1 MKTLYDWCIENNRE
15 DLLKEWHPTKNAENT
30 PHNIGYGSNKKV
42 WWKCNKGHEW
52 QASPNSRARGDS
64 CPYCSNKKVLS
75 GYNDLATTHPE
86 IAKEWHPTKNSSIK
100 PTMLTSG
107 SNKKVWWKCKKGH
120 EWEANVNNRARQNQG
135 CPICSNKR
143 VLQGYN
149 DLATTH
155 PEIAKEWHPTKN
167 GDLNPTMV
175 VAGSHQ
181 KVWWQCDKGHEWQAK
196 IDNRIRQNQGCPVCS
211 NRKLLKGVNDLQT
224 LNPRVAKE
232 WHPIKNGKLTPENVS
247 INSTSKVWWQC
258 DKGHEWQTS
267 VINRTLM
274 RQNCPKCSEEKR
286 ISFPEKAIFF
296 YIKQCFPNAIEN
308 FKIPYTQNSELD
320 IYIEELNLG
329 IEYDGYYYH
338 KNNMKDIKKY
348 DICKNFGLQLLRIR
362 ELGCPQNDNIATQC
376 FYVQGRKAS
385 DLNNA
390 INCIFKFINENY
402 GQNNIMDI
410 NVDRDTLKIYELIE
424 IQEKENSLA
433 NRIPDLI
440 KEWHPT
446 KNGNLTPYNTAANSN
461 IRVWWQCDKG
471 HEWQAA
477 VAWRYRG
484 DKCPYCV
491 NKKVLSGYNDLA
503 TTHPEIAKEWH
514 PTKNGTLEPT
524 DVIAGSEKK
533 VWWLCDK
540 GHEWQASLVNRTRQN
555 QGCPFCSNRRVLQG
569 YNDLATT
576 HPEIA
581 KEWHPTKNGELKPT
595 MVTYGS
601 KQKVWWQCDKG
612 HEWETAISSRRNGG
626 SCCPECHKKKK
637 K

>member
-1 MKTLYDWCIENNRE
+1 MKTFYDWCIENNRE
-15 DLLKEWHPTKNAENT
+15 DLLNEWHPTKNAENT

-42 WWKCNKGHEW
+42 WWQCNKGHEW

-181 KVWWQCDKGHEWQAK
+181 K
-196 IDNRIRQNQGCPVCS
+196 
-211 NRKLLKGVNDLQT
+211 
-224 LNPRVAKE
+224 
-232 WHPIKNGKLTPENVS
+232 
-247 INSTSKVWWQC
+247 
-258 DKGHEWQTS
+258 
-267 VINRTLM
+267 
-274 RQNCPKCSEEKR
+274 
-286 ISFPEKAIFF
+286 
-296 YIKQCFPNAIEN
+296 
-308 FKIPYTQNSELD
+308 
-320 IYIEELNLG
+320 
-329 IEYDGYYYH
+329 
-338 KNNMKDIKKY
+338 
-348 DICKNFGLQLLRIR
+348 
-362 ELGCPQNDNIATQC
+362 
-376 FYVQGRKAS
+376 
-385 DLNNA
+385 
-390 INCIFKFINENY
+390 
-402 GQNNIMDI
+402 
-410 NVDRDTLKIYELIE
+410 
-424 IQEKENSLA
+424 
-433 NRIPDLI
+433 
-440 KEWHPT
+440 
-446 KNGNLTPYNTAANSN
+446 
-461 IRVWWQCDKG
+461 VWWQCDKG

-626 SCCPECHKKKK
+626 SGCPECHKKKK